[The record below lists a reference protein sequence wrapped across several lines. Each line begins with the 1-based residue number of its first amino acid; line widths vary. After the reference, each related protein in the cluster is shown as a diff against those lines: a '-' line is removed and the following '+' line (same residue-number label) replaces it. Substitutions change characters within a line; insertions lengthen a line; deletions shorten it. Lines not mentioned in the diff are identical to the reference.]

1 MCIRDR
7 FGKLGLP
14 AKKKTKSGWSTNA
27 ETLESLR
34 GMHPVV
40 DHILLYRTYQ
50 KLNST
55 YVEGLLKVCLLYTS
69 RCV

>member
-7 FGKLGLP
+7 RKY
-14 AKKKTKSGWSTNA
+14 S
-27 ETLESLR
+27 
-34 GMHPVV
+34 PVI
-40 DHILLYRTYQ
+40 DHILQYRTYQ

-55 YVEGLLKVCLLYTS
+55 YVEGLLKVIGPDGRIHSCLLYTS